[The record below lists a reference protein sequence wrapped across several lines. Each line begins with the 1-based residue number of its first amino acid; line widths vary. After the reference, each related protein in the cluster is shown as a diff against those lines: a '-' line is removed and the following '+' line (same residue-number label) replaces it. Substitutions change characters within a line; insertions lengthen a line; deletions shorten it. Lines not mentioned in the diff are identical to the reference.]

1 MTLVRTTK
9 TALAFGL
16 ALQVA
21 IATQTATMARAQ
33 QMIGTDSA
41 IARTAAGMDR
51 ATLMDEIKKDEV
63 RDEMVRLGVS
73 PEEAEARLAAL
84 SDAEVARM
92 IRQMD
97 KDQAGADIV
106 GTLATIFIILL
117 VTDLLCFT
125 RIFNFTRCVR

>member
-1 MTLVRTTK
+1 MTLVRTVK
-9 TALAFGL
+9 TSFVFGL

-21 IATQTATMARAQ
+21 VATQTATVAQ
-33 QMIGTDSA
+33 AQMISTDSA
-41 IARTAAGMDR
+41 IQRSMPQMDR
-51 ATLMDEIKKDEV
+51 AYLMDEIRKDTV
-63 RDEMVRLGVS
+63 REEMVRMGVS

-92 IRQMD
+92 IRQVEQD
-97 KDQAGADIV
+97 KAGADIV

-125 RIFNFTRCVR
+125 RLFNFTRCIR

>member
-1 MTLVRTTK
+1 MTLARITK
-9 TALAFGL
+9 TTLAFGL

-21 IATQTATMARAQ
+21 IAAQTATVAQAQ

-41 IARTAAGMDR
+41 IQRAMPDMDR
-51 ATLMDEIKKDEV
+51 AYLMQEIRKDEV
-63 RDEMVRLGVS
+63 RDEMVRMGVS
-73 PEEAEARLAAL
+73 PDEAEARLAAL

-117 VTDLLCFT
+117 VTDFLCFT
-125 RIFNFTRCVR
+125 RVFNFTRCVR

>member
-1 MTLVRTTK
+1 MTLARKFK
-9 TALAFGL
+9 TSLAFGL

-21 IATQTATMARAQ
+21 VATQTATMAQA
-33 QMIGTDSA
+33 QMISTDSA
-41 IARTAAGMDR
+41 IQRTTAEMDR
-51 ATLMDEIKKDEV
+51 AYLMDEIRKDEV

-73 PEEAEARLAAL
+73 PAEAEARLAAL

-92 IRQMD
+92 IQQVDQD
-97 KDQAGADIV
+97 KAGADIV

-125 RIFNFTRCVR
+125 RLFNFTRCIR